1 MTLVTVLLALT
12 RQVAKNWAAQ
22 RVLDIS
28 LCIEQGEINDPAG
41 TIKLPDRLLARYKDE
56 TVRDSRA
63 GTFVWSAADRDCP
76 STLSQIFQGDM
87 RFYVNSSDSPSL
99 EKGTPGDKK
108 REPSKMASYSPPVHL
123 SHLGTISLCW
133 GN

>member
-63 GTFVWSAADRDCP
+63 GTFVWSAADRDGP
-76 STLSQIFQGDM
+76 STLSQIFRGDM
-87 RFYVNSSDSPSL
+87 HFYVNSSNSSSL
-99 EKGTPGDKK
+99 ENG
-108 REPSKMASYSPPVHL
+108 MAVL
-123 SHLGTISLCW
+123 ERRTR
-133 GN
+133 